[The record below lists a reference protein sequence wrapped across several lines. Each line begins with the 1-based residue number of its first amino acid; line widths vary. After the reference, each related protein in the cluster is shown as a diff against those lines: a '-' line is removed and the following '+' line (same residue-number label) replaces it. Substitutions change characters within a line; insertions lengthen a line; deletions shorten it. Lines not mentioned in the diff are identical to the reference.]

1 MFVHLNI
8 FYLKDV
14 REQCDKL
21 KETVSSK
28 DKKLARMNKAFGNKV
43 NITQLVFLILIY
55 WIEIYAVH
63 NAVHF
68 LNNWDTEK
76 VYDVV
81 SWFSF
86 ISLSFIRFST
96 IFNLTGWRG
105 EEVNSRK
112 HSIEGKRA
120 KVGNIQHILA
130 FNSAISARDAYQLSE
145 SKGGYLFEG
154 CLCVC
159 LRGSG
164 AWFLVQNL
172 SCLPFVGINKNG
184 NFNTQPK
191 LCVDLY
197 TSLAFNV
204 LSSLRAE

>member
-28 DKKLARMNKAFGNKV
+28 DRKLARMNKAFGNKV

-76 VYDVV
+76 VYDVLVDFLLFLSLLYV
-81 SWFSF
+81 SRQFS
-86 ISLSFIRFST
+86 IWQDDEAKK
-96 IFNLTGWRG
+96 LTA
-105 EEVNSRK
+105 ENTALKEN
-112 HSIEGKRA
+112 
-120 KVGNIQHILA
+120 
-130 FNSAISARDAYQLSE
+130 
-145 SKGGYLFEG
+145 
-154 CLCVC
+154 
-159 LRGSG
+159 
-164 AWFLVQNL
+164 VQ
-172 SCLPFVGINKNG
+172 K
-184 NFNTQPK
+184 
-191 LCVDLY
+191 
-197 TSLAFNV
+197 
-204 LSSLRAE
+204 